1 MARRI
6 TRPTAQATTLNAE
19 QPIVVEKTGAKNF
32 FLSMRDIFM
41 SHRFR
46 LAMGIVL
53 ISITL
58 MLVISYISFF
68 FTGAADY
75 SIIEQSTNRSDMRV
89 DIQNALG
96 LPGAVISRWM
106 IDGTFGLVS
115 LSVLVAMAL
124 YALRMVMHFQ
134 VKRLRL
140 LL

>member
-53 ISITL
+53 I
-58 MLVISYISFF
+58 
-68 FTGAADY
+68 
-75 SIIEQSTNRSDMRV
+75 
-89 DIQNALG
+89 
-96 LPGAVISRWM
+96 
-106 IDGTFGLVS
+106 
-115 LSVLVAMAL
+115 
-124 YALRMVMHFQ
+124 
-134 VKRLRL
+134 
-140 LL
+140 